1 MATNDATGMQLDEG
15 ALSQEYFTNAVYR
28 HWDPGAIEELD
39 VDRERLLNAD
49 LTEEQFE
56 GIRRTVARFGA
67 GEESVTED
75 LLPLAQVSENINDQ
89 MFLSSQIYE
98 EAKHTKFFDRY
109 WREVIDPVAE
119 GQGFERTAPTE
130 DRYFNSQY
138 TELFERTE
146 DAMQRLLTDDTP
158 KNRVVAYCHY
168 HLTIESVLAQT
179 GYYGIQSSFS
189 ESGSDEVTDEE
200 FVELPG
206 LVNGIT
212 KIRSD
217 EGRHVGF
224 GMAKVREH
232 VQTGTVEESVVQN
245 TLQKLLPLVAG
256 TVNDLG
262 VAINPDPLVEYAT
275 EKLTRRIEIIADA
288 EAEIPPVDE
297 LVEID
302 DTAAQASD

>member
-1 MATNDATGMQLDEG
+1 MASKDDLGMQLDDG
-15 ALSQEYFTNAVYR
+15 TLSQEYFTNAVYR

-39 VDRERLLNAD
+39 TDRRRLIDSEPDEA
-49 LTEEQFE
+49 QFE
-56 GIRRTVARFGA
+56 ALRRTVARFGA

-75 LLPLAQVSENINDQ
+75 LMPLAQVSEDINDQ

-109 WREVIDPVAE
+109 WREVIDPVAKE
-119 GQGFERTAPTE
+119 IGHERKSPTDE
-130 DRYFNSQY
+130 SYFNAQY
-138 TELFERTE
+138 NELFERTE
-146 DAMQRLLTDDTP
+146 AAMERLLTDDTP
-158 KNRVVAYCHY
+158 KHRVEAYCHY
-168 HLTIESVLAQT
+168 HLAIESVLAQT

-189 ESGSDEVTDEE
+189 DAGSDEVTDDQ
-200 FVELPG
+200 FAELPG

-232 VQTGTVEESVVQN
+232 VQSGAVDESIVQK
-245 TLQKLLPLVAG
+245 TLQELLPFVAG

-262 VAINPDPLVEYAT
+262 ENMNPDPLVAYAT
-275 EKLTRRIEIIADA
+275 DKLTRRIEIIADA

-297 LVEID
+297 LVQID
-302 DTAAQASD
+302 GTAASASD